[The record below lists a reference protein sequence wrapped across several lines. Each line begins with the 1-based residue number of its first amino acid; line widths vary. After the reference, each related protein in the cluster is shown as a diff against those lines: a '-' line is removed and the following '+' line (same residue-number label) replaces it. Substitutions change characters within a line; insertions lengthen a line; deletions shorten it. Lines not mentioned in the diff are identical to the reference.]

1 MKNQLRI
8 AAIGDMHIGKHPISE
23 TIFQSISQKA
33 DVLLIAGDLTHRGL
47 PEQAKECL
55 KLLKNI
61 SIPLVAVLGNHDYDG
76 DKDTEIIQLLEQ
88 NRVKVLQGDVTTYT
102 IQGITVGI
110 TGTKGHGGGFAPHR
124 GAMRGEKSTRLY
136 MQEEEEEA
144 KKLRKGLKK
153 LQGME
158 LDVRIAL
165 LHYAPCRETIAGEP
179 LELSLFL
186 GSSRF
191 ADELKQYPVDL
202 VVHSH
207 AHHGTG
213 QLIKTREGIFACNV
227 AQMLHQEQCAVFSIE
242 ETSESGKEHSHVRL
256 LTG

>member
-1 MKNQLRI
+1 MKNKLYI
-8 AAIGDMHIGKHPISE
+8 AAIGDMHVGKHPISE

-33 DVLLIAGDLTHRGL
+33 DILLIVGDLTHRGL
-47 PEQAKECL
+47 PEQLKECL

-76 DKDTEIIQLLEQ
+76 DKDTEIVQLLEK
-88 NRVKVLQGDVTTYT
+88 NRVRVLQGDVTTYT
-102 IQGITVGI
+102 IQGITIGI

-124 GAMRGEKSTRLY
+124 GVIRGEKSTKMY
-136 MQEEEEEA
+136 MQEEEEETR
-144 KKLRKGLKK
+144 KLRKGLKK
-153 LQGME
+153 LQKME

-165 LHYAPCRETIAGEP
+165 LHYAPYRETIVGEP
-179 LELSLFL
+179 PELSLFL

-191 ADELKQYPVDL
+191 ADELRQYPVDL
-202 VVHSH
+202 VVHGH

-213 QLIKTREGIFACNV
+213 RLIKTREGIFACNV
-227 AQMLHQEQCAVFSIE
+227 ARMLHQEQYALFSIE
-242 ETSESGKEHSHVRL
+242 KAFGKEQKHVHL